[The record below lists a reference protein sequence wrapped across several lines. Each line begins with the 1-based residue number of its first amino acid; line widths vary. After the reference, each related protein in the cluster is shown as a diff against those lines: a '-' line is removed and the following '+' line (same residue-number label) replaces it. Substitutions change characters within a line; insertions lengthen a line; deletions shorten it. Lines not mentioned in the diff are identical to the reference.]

1 MDMTDPSI
9 QTALSGLAELEKDFA
24 AVELDA
30 MRRKEYAHKALY
42 EKRSKHLA
50 KLPSF
55 WPTVFI
61 AGPQEIQETY
71 EDIDEQVLNSI
82 KNFTVSRYQI
92 TSETEGEPRS
102 LRFTFEFDT
111 SKQETKLFEDT
122 TVTKDFEFVSRDDLP
137 EGGGYVSKPVNFKWT
152 KAGKK
157 KELNKMLDLAEQLYQ
172 AERALVEDGD
182 IEQKEREGLWQHEKL
197 RSELEKEEDKATN
210 GEDQNA
216 SRSFLEWFGY
226 RGVVMPNKEGEKA
239 TSKKKAE
246 AINAE
251 EDEDQNEN
259 VEADGLLEVEIYPAG
274 GDIAQVLAEDMWPNC
289 VDYFIQAHTDD
300 GDDDISE
307 LEDDEADDDAP
318 DLVEFAGFDNTDD
331 NDARPNKKQR
341 RS

>member
-1 MDMTDPSI
+1 
-9 QTALSGLAELEKDFA
+9 
-24 AVELDA
+24 

-61 AGPQEIQETY
+61 AGPQELQETY
-71 EDIDEQVLNSI
+71 ESIDEQVLNSI
-82 KNFTVSRYQI
+82 KNLTVSRYQI

-122 TVTKDFEFVSRDDLP
+122 TVIKDFEFVSRDDLP

-172 AERALVEDGD
+172 AERALVENGD
-182 IEQKEREGLWQHEKL
+182 IEQKEREALWQHEKL

-226 RGVVMPNKEGEKA
+226 RGVVMPAKGGKA
-239 TSKKKAE
+239 ATNKKKDE
-246 AINAE
+246 AMDGE
-251 EDEDQNEN
+251 DDDMDEDED
-259 VEADGLLEVEIYPAG
+259 VEADGLLEVESYPAG
-274 GDIAQVLAEDMWPNC
+274 SDIAQVLAEDMWPNC

-300 GDDDISE
+300 DDDDISE
-307 LEDDEADDDAP
+307 LEDDDEGDDAP
-318 DLVEFAGFDNTDD
+318 ELVEFAGFDNADG
-331 NDARPNKKQR
+331 NDARPSKKQR